1 MSNGEFEEQIVKE
14 GGRGNCGQYWS
25 QTEMGMG
32 CVGCPLCCLSAN
44 NVGSIRIK
52 WLLAF

>member
-1 MSNGEFEEQIVKE
+1 MLNGEFEEQIVKE

-32 CVGCPLCCLSAN
+32 CVGCSLYCLSAN
-44 NVGSIRIK
+44 NVGCIK
-52 WLLAF
+52 LLLAF